1 MALPFGCLL
10 PVSGHFVG
18 EFVFQRAVGQDEH
31 DEDLYAYKTV
41 YQGVNAEL
49 LTPSKVTLLDKSS
62 WTLSF

>member
-31 DEDLYAYKTV
+31 DEGLYAYKTV
-41 YQGVNAEL
+41 Y
-49 LTPSKVTLLDKSS
+49 
-62 WTLSF
+62 